1 MTNLNAIIQTYFIDI
16 SVDKIFD
23 SIGTTGG
30 NQAFFGLNCREF
42 EENFLQHNTMYG
54 TDVVKSI
61 YNLSND
67 FWLIDESGEKNVF
80 NILKNAT
87 DKTIIWEDE
96 NPICIFDEFLKWN
109 DISSLIGEDA
119 FTTASLANKNVFK
132 DLVEQKSFA
141 WKPHIT
147 SNAIDVNELINE
159 DLYELH
165 YHKFGSS
172 LCFDINWIAIM
183 NEVHFDKDAKRTLKA
198 IDPNLQRD
206 IVKAAAIRLFLF
218 NELNKLSLN
227 ITESQ
232 LSRLI
237 HDNNA
242 LPVSS
247 LFNQYFKRQ
256 IAIAQAKSL
265 HFDKD
270 VFDYAITPDVSLK
283 DIKRYYNVPLIGER
297 KLLYKAFK
305 SIYEGDK
312 QFDPFKSYFYAYLV
326 IKTKVRQIFV
336 QDPFT
341 KGFSNFDSFDQRKK
355 LFIKGKTKYLN
366 FFSFV
371 SVQTTIGNQSIKG
384 LEMRMAPKM
393 TSQELVN
400 AVRNEN
406 KITQNEKFRL
416 FQKNIINERNT
427 KIGYVIHFI
436 KNPEK
441 CSHKSILIGCRN
453 QMLRETLDAQADAI
467 ANLVM
472 KNSAYIQGG
481 IVPRRLAEKNERIY
495 PIIGIDA
502 ANSEFNCRP
511 EVFGNVFR
519 RLKNIKR
526 LNKLDCLFERHDCQ
540 LGRTFH
546 VGEDYYDIIDGLRAI
561 DECLFFLNFGEGDR
575 IGHAVALGI
584 DSHKYYKTR
593 NYTIIL
599 PKQILLDNAVWFINK
614 MDTYSIADRNGLRQ
628 RLKDVFNLY
637 FYDIF
642 KMEAPSIQEYY
653 QSWKLRGDDPR
664 AFVKEQSKLKPYL
677 INNLTPD
684 LDLIRKN
691 VKVTE
696 LFKKYHEQECL
707 LEGDKPVE
715 FKFEDSDTLVID
727 EIQQRMR
734 EEVFKKRISIETNPT
749 SNIKITDVERYSK
762 HPIIKFNN
770 YGLVQ
775 NPDQVQIDVSI
786 NTDDQGV
793 FATSLEK
800 EFTLMA
806 CALSKKINDEDG
818 KPAYT
823 KNDIYNWL
831 NNIRKIAKRNS
842 FIKIVD

>member
-1 MTNLNAIIQTYFIDI
+1 MTNLSAIIQSYFIDI
-16 SVDKIFD
+16 SVDKIFN
-23 SIGTTGG
+23 SIGTT
-30 NQAFFGLNCREF
+30 NSNPSSVGLNCNEF
-42 EENFLQHNTMYG
+42 ERNFLQHNTMYG
-54 TDVVKSI
+54 TDIVKNI
-61 YNLSND
+61 YNHSND
-67 FWLIDESGEKNVF
+67 FWLLNENGEKNVF

-87 DKTIIWEDE
+87 EKTLIWEDE
-96 NPICIFDEFLKWN
+96 NPVCIFDEFLKWN
-109 DISSLIGEDA
+109 DISSLIGEDV
-119 FTTASLANKNVFK
+119 FTTASLASKNVFK
-132 DLVEQKSFA
+132 DFVEQKSFA

-165 YHKFGSS
+165 YHKYGSS

-183 NEVHFDKDAKRTLKA
+183 NEAHFNKQAKQTLEAK
-198 IDPNLQRD
+198 DPNLQRD

-232 LSRLI
+232 LSSLI
-237 HDNNA
+237 HDSNA
-242 LPVSS
+242 LTV
-247 LFNQYFKRQ
+247 FNSFTQNFKSQ
-256 IAIAQAKSL
+256 IAIAKGKSL
-265 HFDKD
+265 LFGKD
-270 VFDYAITPDVSLK
+270 VFDYAITPNVSPK
-283 DIKRYYNVPLIGER
+283 DLKRYYNVPLIGER

-312 QFDPFKSYFYAYLV
+312 QFEPFLDYFYAYLV
-326 IKTKVRQIFV
+326 IKNKVRQIFV
-336 QDPFT
+336 QDSFT
-341 KGFSNFDSFDQRKK
+341 KGFSNFESFNDRKK
-355 LFIKGKTKYLN
+355 LFLDKKKYKD
-366 FFSFV
+366 FFSFI

-384 LEMRMAPKM
+384 LEMRVAPKE

-400 AVRNEN
+400 TIRNEN
-406 KITQNEKFRL
+406 KLAQDEKFRL
-416 FQKNIINERNT
+416 LQKNIINEKKT

-436 KNPEK
+436 KEPEK
-441 CSHKSILIGCRN
+441 TTNEVSLICCRN
-453 QMLRETLDAQADAI
+453 QTLRKKIDIQADAI
-467 ANLVM
+467 ANLVR

-481 IVPRRLAEKNERIY
+481 IVPRRLAKSDELIY
-495 PIIGIDA
+495 PIVGIDA
-502 ANSEFNCRP
+502 ANSEFKCRP
-511 EVFGNVFR
+511 EVFGSVFR

-526 LNKLDCLFERHDCQ
+526 QNKLDYLFERHDYQ

-546 VGEDYYDIIDGLRAI
+546 VGEDYHDVIDGLRAI

-584 DSHKYYKTR
+584 DPHKYYKTR

-599 PKQILLDNAVWFINK
+599 PKQVLLDNAVWFINK
-614 MDTYSIADRNGLRQ
+614 MDQYSIADKNGLRQ

-637 FYDIF
+637 FNEIF
-642 KMEAPSIQEYY
+642 EMETPSIQEYY

-664 AFVKEQSKLKPYL
+664 FFAEKQSKLKPYL
-677 INNLTPD
+677 INKITPD
-684 LDLIRKN
+684 LDMIRKN
-691 VKVTE
+691 ENVTK
-696 LFKKYHEQECL
+696 LFKKYHEQGCL
-707 LEGDKPVE
+707 SRGNQSVE
-715 FKFEDSDTLVID
+715 FRFMDSDTQVIA
-727 EIQQRMR
+727 EVQQKMR

-770 YGLVQ
+770 CGLVQ
-775 NPDQVQIDVSI
+775 DSNPIQIDVSI

-818 KPAYT
+818 KPTYA
-823 KNDIYNWL
+823 KNDIYDWL
-831 NNIRKIAKRNS
+831 NNIRKMAKRDS
-842 FIKIVD
+842 FIKFTD